1 MTTHPVDGRFV
12 VLHIG
17 LPKTGTTFLQRDV
30 FARNRQLTFAH
41 RNLAPARRGLCEDL
55 RRYAKVPGL
64 LAPFLRY
71 RVASGLRAA
80 APRDPG
86 TLLVSDENIGV
97 DAHTLWKG
105 RGPSPESLA
114 TRLAALAETVAPL
127 GQLRVL
133 IGIRRQDQWLAS
145 RYAESARSYPDFG
158 QVDFDRRMAR
168 LGAMDALSAPWR
180 WADYAAVER
189 AFSDALGAENVMLL
203 SLEHVTSAPVR
214 SMNELGRF
222 LNVRIKRLP
231 KRKARNALSLGE
243 NTWKMRGSGAPLVL
257 KPDVRDMILERFAQS
272 NADLAT
278 RVDLGF

>member
-1 MTTHPVDGRFV
+1 MEQIPVEGRLV

-17 LPKTGTTFLQRDV
+17 LPKTGTTFLQRQV
-30 FARNRQLTFAH
+30 FARTPGLTFAH
-41 RNLAPARRGLCEDL
+41 RNLAPERRRLCEDL
-55 RRYAKVPGL
+55 RRYAKFPSV
-64 LAPFLRY
+64 LAPLLRY

-97 DAHTLWKG
+97 DAHTLWRG

-114 TRLAALAETVAPL
+114 ARLAALAGTVAPL

-133 IGIRRQDQWLAS
+133 IGVRRQDQWLAS
-145 RYAESARSYPDFG
+145 RYAESARIYPDFG

-168 LGAMDALSAPWR
+168 LHGMDPLSAPWR

-189 AFSDALGAENVMLL
+189 AFSAALGAENVMLL
-203 SLEHVTSAPVR
+203 SLEHVTSAPAR

-222 LNVRIKRLP
+222 LGVRVKRLP
-231 KRKARNALSLGE
+231 KRKARNALSLGD
-243 NTWKMRGSGAPLVL
+243 NTWRMRGGSGALLL
-257 KPDVRDMILERFAQS
+257 KPDVQDMILERFAAS
-272 NADLAT
+272 NAELAA
-278 RVDLGF
+278 RARLGF